1 MTEPTCP
8 GKGGKPRRPRLARAL
23 VAPCALRSR
32 FWVSTGLRRRERRI
46 KCPPALG
53 HRAQGEHC
61 SALRNS
67 SRLCGGSRL
76 PEGKARHCRL
86 SAPGLC
92 GLTCHR
98 SRGAAGSHLPC
109 CFHSALT
116 LAQTSAAL
124 SSPLSQASVR
134 HQTVIPWH

>member
-32 FWVSTGLRRRERRI
+32 FWVSAGLRRPERGSKCSPSWDAERR
-46 KCPPALG
+46 AST
-53 HRAQGEHC
+53 AQGSETRAFVEAAG
-61 SALRNS
+61 SLR
-67 SRLCGGSRL
+67 GKPVTAGSQ
-76 PEGKARHCRL
+76 ARG
-86 SAPGLC
+86 SVV
-92 GLTCHR
+92 LTCHC